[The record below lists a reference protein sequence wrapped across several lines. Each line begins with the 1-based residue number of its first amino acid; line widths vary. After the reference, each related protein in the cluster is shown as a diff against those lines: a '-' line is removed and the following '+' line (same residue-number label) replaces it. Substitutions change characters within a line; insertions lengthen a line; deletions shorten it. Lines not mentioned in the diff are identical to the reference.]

1 MGVPR
6 DYHLLG
12 LRGPT
17 GSPVQYDAEFDMLP
31 RFAPDV
37 VKDEATRTE
46 KLVRGLR
53 LDLKGIVRALRP
65 TTHAYALRLALDL
78 SLHERANP
86 SKAAGRGTTRGQKRK
101 ADLQPTVAPQRNLR
115 LGGHFQWHRQELAV
129 AGTTVRELPAC
140 RSCGRYHRGRC
151 LARSGVCL
159 RCKKLGHTV
168 DCCPK
173 KLLETTSNQTPTPQ
187 RGRVFAT
194 TRQETEQAGTVVTGE
209 VMLSKDKVKAC
220 QVEIANHVLDV
231 TLLVLDMQDFDVILG
246 MDCFKFKGAGTM
258 VLPKVIS
265 AMKVSKLLNQGTWS
279 ILTSVVD
286 TREPEVS
293 VSSEPVVR
301 EYPDIFPDELPELR
315 PLREIDFAI

>member
-53 LDLKGIVRALRP
+53 LDLKGIVRALIP

-115 LGGHFQWHRQELAV
+115 LGGHFQWHSQELAV

-246 MDCFKFKGAGTM
+246 MDWLSTNHESINCSRKK
-258 VLPKVIS
+258 
-265 AMKVSKLLNQGTWS
+265 GTWS

-301 EYPDIFPDELPELR
+301 EYPDIFPDELPGLR

>member
-53 LDLKGIVRALRP
+53 LDLKGIVRALIP

-115 LGGHFQWHRQELAV
+115 LGGHFQWHSQELAV

-194 TRQETEQAGTVVTGE
+194 TRQETEQAGTVVTGTLPILGHFTFVLFDSRSSHSFISSAFVQHLCLEIEPLSSILSFSTPSGE

-246 MDCFKFKGAGTM
+246 MDWLSTNHESINCSRK
-258 VLPKVIS
+258 KVVFS
-265 AMKVSKLLNQGTWS
+265 
-279 ILTSVVD
+279 
-286 TREPEVS
+286 P
-293 VSSEPVVR
+293 P
-301 EYPDIFPDELPELR
+301 
-315 PLREIDFAI
+315 